1 MENMIINDVCW
12 AINNKVMIQLKE
24 NYKYYTIFLAF
35 NTNDTNKENIILFIK
50 KGINDIIYFT
60 KDNNVDE
67 YEYILEKMLN
77 YNCNRYIKN
86 KILKYFKDNN
96 IEVVYNEI

>member
-12 AINNKVMIQLKE
+12 TINNKVMIQLKE

-35 NTNDTNKENIILFIK
+35 NINDTNKENIILFIK